1 MPCLGV
7 KSTSLSRV
15 SSRGLG
21 TEASRD
27 DLHMV
32 NRECRGE
39 RERKGGLSQGVTLN
53 LEATMVSSG

>member
-1 MPCLGV
+1 MPSLGV

-32 NRECRGE
+32 SRECRGE
-39 RERKGGLSQGVTLN
+39 RERER
-53 LEATMVSSG
+53 EA